1 MTWNQGFETGTEVIN
16 TTATVAD
23 GEVVGGQ
30 TEFNNS
36 TGLHGAAVAVINIP
50 DTFGATPDGT
60 IDLYMVRA
68 EIDSTNDG
76 TALGYAALTTSNNQ
90 TDPEYAEYLGSFN
103 PDVDEA
109 YRDHIT
115 ISLFGVKKAKYYIMN
130 NTGTTLVYSSNAITL
145 DIIPVSQTDA

>member
-30 TEFNNS
+30 TEFDNS
-36 TGLHGAAVAVINIP
+36 TGLHGAAVAVLTIT
-50 DTFGATPDGT
+50 DTFGAAPSGT

-68 EIDSTNDG
+68 EIDGVTDG
-76 TALGYAALTTSNNQ
+76 TALGYAALTTTDNQ
-90 TDPEYAEYLGSFN
+90 TSPEYAEWLGSWT

-109 YRDHIT
+109 YRDHMT
-115 ISLFGVKKAKYYIMN
+115 IPLLGVKKAKYYIMN

-145 DIIPVSQTDA
+145 DIIPVSQVDA

>member
-1 MTWNQGFETGTEVIN
+1 MTWKQGFETATEVIS

-30 TEFNNS
+30 TEFDNS

-50 DTFGATPDGT
+50 DTFGATPNGS

-76 TALGYAALTTSNNQ
+76 TALGYAALTTTDNI
-90 TDPEYAEYLGSFN
+90 TDPEYAELVGSFY

-109 YRDHIT
+109 YRDHCT
-115 ISLFGVKKAKYYIMN
+115 ISLLGVKKAKYYIHN
-130 NTGTTLVYSSNAITL
+130 NTGTTLVYSASAITL
-145 DIIPVSQTDA
+145 DIIPISQADV

>member
-1 MTWNQGFETGTEVIN
+1 MALNQSFESSTTVIS

-30 TEFNNS
+30 TEFDNS
-36 TGLHGAAVAVINIP
+36 TGLHTAAVAVLNIP
-50 DTFGATPDGT
+50 DTFGATPDGS

-76 TALGYAALTTSNNQ
+76 TALGYNALTTTDNQ
-90 TDPEYAEYLGSFN
+90 TDPEYAERVGSFN

-109 YRDHIT
+109 YRDHCT
-115 ISLFGVKKAKYYIMN
+115 ISLLGVKKAKYYIMN
-130 NTGTTLVYSSNAITL
+130 NTGTTLVYSSSAITL
-145 DIIPVSQTDA
+145 KIIPVGLADV